1 MRERNN
7 AMSKVE
13 VVARTFEKNDNNLVG
28 FDPEILQKDLQIF
41 SGKAAGICY
50 MPDDY
55 LSNNIH
61 DEVKALSRSQ
71 FNAKSGHYSVYEH
84 AHISFIIK
92 CSKAVAMVL
101 NSTRLYS
108 TSEKSARYTFMKAET
123 ELENTLYNK
132 WKETFI
138 KIISVYYSK
147 ILDSKDIEKLAMENA
162 RYMISVFTDTTM
174 EFTVPYG
181 RAILLCGWLDD
192 FSRYLEDVASVD
204 RYVDIYPAGYRLMSE
219 IYYKRLSKEIAE
231 LADDLRAA
239 INVDKE
245 NPLLKDHKGMGITFL
260 SDINAM
266 RVKETIKST
275 APSIDSSDK
284 KNYYGDV
291 YVSNYKASFAS
302 VAQLQRHR
310 TLDLFVKVDPS
321 VNCYI
326 PDLIKNTP
334 YESEWIEDFSNLV
347 HNGICPQ
354 SIILNVT
361 ESGRFEDFNLKCKE
375 RLCTRAQYETMRIV
389 QFQVEEFATYAGNL
403 SPLNKLILK
412 TMIDEQTNLVNNRCR
427 FSGYNCKEPC
437 KFVKYGYIR
446 NV

>member
-1 MRERNN
+1 
-7 AMSKVE
+7 MSKVE
-13 VVARTFEKNDNNLVG
+13 VIARTFEKNDNNLVG

-61 DEVKALSRSQ
+61 DEVKALSRSK
-71 FNAKSGHYSVYEH
+71 FNAKSGHLSVYEH
-84 AHISFIIK
+84 AHVSFVIE

-101 NSTRLYS
+101 NSTKLYA

-123 ELENTLYNK
+123 ELENKMYDK
-132 WKETFI
+132 WKGIFT
-138 KIISVYYSK
+138 KIIDVYYDR

-162 RYMISVFTDTTM
+162 RYMISVFTGTTM
-174 EFTVPYG
+174 EFTVPFA
-181 RAILLCGWLDD
+181 RAILLCEWLDR
-192 FSRYLEDVASVD
+192 FAGYLVETSSMDNS
-204 RYVDIYPAGYRLMSE
+204 YDIYPAGYRLMNE

-231 LADDLRAA
+231 LANQFREVLG
-239 INVDKE
+239 IDKE
-245 NPLLKDHKGMGITFL
+245 KPLLEENKGQGISFL

-266 RVKETIKST
+266 RTKESIKT
-275 APSIDSSDK
+275 TCPSVENSDK

-310 TLDLFVKVDPS
+310 TLDVSIKIDPA
-321 VNCYI
+321 VTCYI
-326 PDLIKNTP
+326 PDIIKSTP
-334 YESEWIEDFSNLV
+334 YETEWLEDFETLI

-354 SIILNVT
+354 STIVSVT
-361 ESGRFEDFNLKCKE
+361 ETGRFEDFNLKCKE

-389 QFQVEEFATYAGNL
+389 QYQVEEFAAFAANL
-403 SPLNKLILK
+403 SPLNRLVLRS
-412 TMIDEQTNLVNNRCR
+412 MIDENTGLVKNRCN
-427 FSGYNCKEPC
+427 FNGYRCKEPC
-437 KFVKYGYIR
+437 KFIKFSYIR

>member
-1 MRERNN
+1 MC
-7 AMSKVE
+7 KVE
-13 VVARTFEKNDNNLVG
+13 VVARTFEKNNDNLVG
-28 FDPEILQKDLQIF
+28 FDPEILQKDLQIL
-41 SGKAAGICY
+41 SGRAAGICY

-61 DEVKALSRSQ
+61 DEIKALSRAQ

-84 AHISFIIK
+84 AHVSFIIE

-108 TSEKSARYTFMKAET
+108 TSEKSARYTFMRAET

-132 WKETFI
+132 WKNIFI
-138 KIISVYYSK
+138 KIIDVYYNK
-147 ILDSKDIEKLAMENA
+147 ILDTKDVEKLAMENA
-162 RYMISVFTDTTM
+162 RYMISVFTNTTM

-192 FSRYLEDVASVD
+192 FARYLDEVVSVGD
-204 RYVDIYPAGYRLMSE
+204 EGIYSAGYKLMGE

-231 LADDLRAA
+231 LADNMRATLN
-239 INVDKE
+239 IDKD

-266 RVKETIKST
+266 RVKESIKMSV
-275 APSIDSSDK
+275 PSVENSEK

-291 YVSNYKASFAS
+291 YISSYKASFAS

-310 TLDLFVKVDPS
+310 TLDLFVMVDPS

-326 PDLIKNTP
+326 PDLIKSTP
-334 YESEWIEDFSNLV
+334 YESEWIEDFGKLV
-347 HNGICPQ
+347 KNGICPQ
-354 SIILNVT
+354 SVILNVT

-389 QFQVEEFATYAGNL
+389 QYQVEEFATYSGNL
-403 SPLNKLILK
+403 SPLNRLILR
-412 TMIDEQTNLVNNRCR
+412 TMIDEQSKLVNNRCR
-427 FSGYNCKEPC
+427 FSGYCCKEPC

>member
-1 MRERNN
+1 MC
-7 AMSKVE
+7 KVE
-13 VVARTFEKNDNNLVG
+13 VVARTFEKNNDNLVG
-28 FDPEILQKDLQIF
+28 FDPEILQKDLQIL
-41 SGKAAGICY
+41 SGRAAGICY

-61 DEVKALSRSQ
+61 DETKALSRSQ

-84 AHISFIIK
+84 AHVSFIIE

-123 ELENTLYNK
+123 ELENTLYSK
-132 WKETFI
+132 WKNIFI
-138 KIISVYYSK
+138 KIIDVYYNK
-147 ILDSKDIEKLAMENA
+147 ILDDKDVEKLAMENA
-162 RYMISVFTDTTM
+162 RYMISVFTNTTM

-192 FSRYLEDVASVD
+192 FARYLDAVASVGD
-204 RYVDIYPAGYRLMSE
+204 EGIYSAGYKLMTE

-231 LADDLRAA
+231 LADNMRATLN
-239 INVDKE
+239 IDKE
-245 NPLLKDHKGMGITFL
+245 NPLLKDHKGMGISFL

-266 RVKETIKST
+266 RTKESIKMSV
-275 APSIDSSDK
+275 PSIENSEK

-291 YVSNYKASFAS
+291 YISNYKASFAS

-310 TLDLFVKVDPS
+310 TLDLFVMVDPS

-326 PDLIKNTP
+326 PDLIKSTP
-334 YESEWIEDFSNLV
+334 YESEWIEDFGKLV
-347 HNGICPQ
+347 KNGICPQ
-354 SIILNVT
+354 SVILNVT

-389 QFQVEEFATYAGNL
+389 QYQVEEFVTYSGNL
-403 SPLNKLILK
+403 SPLNRLILR
-412 TMIDEQTNLVNNRCR
+412 TMIDEQNKMVNNRCR
-427 FSGYNCKEPC
+427 FSGYCCKEPC